1 MLKKIEKQILEFA
14 KDTGL
19 TERREIVHG
28 TLYVKLHE
36 EKECDTFHR
45 AIRTF
50 YKNQIN
56 NEGGV
61 NMYAV
66 GDEFAFDFVPEDRE
80 APVFSDE
87 DYSGKEEMDP
97 TEMDYGTYSEASA
110 EGLADFGL
118 DAVDLT
124 EQEEAELDVLMNL
137 QAEQM
142 ISLQLLERLN
152 LHMISLKMQIQRI
165 ST

>member
-1 MLKKIEKQILEFA
+1 MQKKIENQIVEFA

-66 GDEFAFDFVPEDRE
+66 SDEFAFDFVPEDRE

-87 DYSGKEEMDP
+87 EYSGKEDMMPSDI
-97 TEMDYGTYSEASA
+97 DKGIWSEFA
-110 EGLADFGL
+110 E
-118 DAVDLT
+118 
-124 EQEEAELDVLMNL
+124 EELMNNVPEDVDTML
-137 QAEQM
+137 DLMNDAKEG
-142 ISLQLLERLN
+142 R
-152 LHMISLKMQIQRI
+152 
-165 ST
+165 